1 MSDDRLIVALD
12 VSSRAEAENMVD
24 AIGDAVSFYKI
35 GYQLVYGGDGL
46 EFGKELIA
54 AGKKVF
60 FDLKLFDIE
69 NTVEKGVEAIARTGA
84 SFLTVHAYPK
94 VMGASARAAHGS
106 DLKILGVT
114 VLTSYD
120 SDDLMNAGYDRD
132 VESLVGLRA
141 HMAKLA
147 GIGGI
152 VCSPF
157 EAAMVRTLVGED
169 MAVVTPGIRLKSS
182 PEDEQTRIMGPAE
195 ALEQGASHIV
205 VGRPI
210 NAAADPAE
218 AARDIA
224 ETMAKA
230 RLEADV
236 HDILHVHDH
245 DHDHSHRH

>member
-1 MSDDRLIVALD
+1 MSDDRFIVALD
-12 VSSRAEAENMVD
+12 VSSRAEAENLVD
-24 AIGDAVSFYKI
+24 SIGGAVSFYKI
-35 GYQLVYGGDGL
+35 GYQLIYGGDGL

-54 AGKKVF
+54 AGKQVF

-69 NTVEKGVEAIARTGA
+69 NTVEKGVAAIAQTGA

-94 VMGASARAAHGS
+94 VMGAAARAAQGS

-157 EAAMVRTLVGED
+157 EAAMVRTLVGD
-169 MAVVTPGIRLKSS
+169 DLAVVTPGVRPKGT
-182 PEDEQTRIMGPAE
+182 EANDQKRIMTPGE
-195 ALEQGASHIV
+195 AIEQGASHIV

-210 NAAADPAE
+210 TAAADPVEAAE
-218 AARDIA
+218 AIVA
-224 ETMAKA
+224 EMS
-230 RLEADV
+230 EAAFATEDV
-236 HDILHVHDH
+236 HDIFHVHDH
-245 DHDHSHRH
+245 DHPHRH